1 MTNSRNGENRFF
13 QLSNYF
19 NYPLIHDV
27 ARLLA
32 VLAPVPGEV
41 GAAGGELG
49 GAPGPPTAPDAARTQ

>member
-1 MTNSRNGENRFF
+1 MTNIRNGENWFF

-19 NYPLIHDV
+19 NYPLV
-27 ARLLA
+27 LSLA

-49 GAPGPPTAPDAARTQ
+49 RAPGPSTAPDATSTQ

>member
-1 MTNSRNGENRFF
+1 MTNSRNGENWFF
-13 QLSNYF
+13 QLSNHF
-19 NYPLIHDV
+19 NYPIVL
-27 ARLLA
+27 LLA